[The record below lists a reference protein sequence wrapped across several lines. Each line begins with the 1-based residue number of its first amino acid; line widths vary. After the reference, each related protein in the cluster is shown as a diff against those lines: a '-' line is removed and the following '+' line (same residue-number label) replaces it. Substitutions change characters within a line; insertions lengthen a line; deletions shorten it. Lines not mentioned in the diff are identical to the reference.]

1 MFQYHKKN
9 CYIYYKCNSFFY
21 QNFNVNIITND
32 NIANNIPLIVNT
44 GPAAGLFFFFLVATW
59 IITPIAIHTAEGSIA
74 LTLTS
79 YQMIPYILLSKEH
92 YLVKSRSQHSSRTG
106 DPQSS
111 FSTSSVTSN
120 PNVLYNLL
128 AVACALTVH
137 KIAFL

>member
-59 IITPIAIHTAEGSIA
+59 IITPIAIHTAEGINSININVISNDPIYTPFKRA
-74 LTLTS
+74 
-79 YQMIPYILLSKEH
+79 LLS
-92 YLVKSRSQHSSRTG
+92 
-106 DPQSS
+106 
-111 FSTSSVTSN
+111 
-120 PNVLYNLL
+120 
-128 AVACALTVH
+128 
-137 KIAFL
+137 